1 MLLSVFFVCLSVLF
15 FSLKV
20 QGFQGSTH
28 AFLASAG
35 GKKGPTL
42 RFLPVLASHNVHPAK
57 TTQTKLAW
65 PCVPCEKRSDPQGR
79 LIWST
84 CFGQKTLR
92 SPPADI

>member
-1 MLLSVFFVCLSVLF
+1 MSLSVFFVCLSVLF

-42 RFLPVLASHNVHPAK
+42 MFLPGLASPQY
-57 TTQTKLAW
+57 TR
-65 PCVPCEKRSDPQGR
+65 CSDNQ
-79 LIWST
+79 
-84 CFGQKTLR
+84 
-92 SPPADI
+92 D

>member
-1 MLLSVFFVCLSVLF
+1 MLSSVFFVCLSVLF

-42 RFLPVLASHNVHPAK
+42 RFLPVLASPQYTRCSDKDIFYRQIASG
-57 TTQTKLAW
+57 
-65 PCVPCEKRSDPQGR
+65 KRPQGR
-79 LIWST
+79 PS
-84 CFGQKTLR
+84 
-92 SPPADI
+92 